1 MLYGNGVF
9 SMQIYKLFM
18 GKKHNTIGKQI
29 IGIIFFT
36 IICPSIIFYWVV
48 VKKYSDDLLQ
58 SAIKDR
64 QNLLTAINRSLSLQ
78 FDITKELSMM
88 IYYDKSVKEYI
99 DNGDYS
105 SIPNNVK
112 ESLESITNS
121 YISVDS
127 ILLCFKDNVYTYGK
141 TFTNLNEI
149 RLKYEEDIIKRK
161 GKSIW
166 LPTTIMQGAFARKP
180 KDYIL
185 SRAVNSKDGMVAIM
199 YMFFSSDSLQKII
212 ANPLLNK
219 GGSSFYLLSSEGQV
233 VVSKSEKEIGK
244 KVNIKLPKENFD
256 GNEGHFFIKDDSGSE
271 RLISYAKMNDPHWIS
286 VIIDKKSEILFDVNK
301 ITKLA
306 VIFTVFYLV
315 VISLGNIGIYIFII
329 RPITRLSEGMDKVGN
344 QEFSELKIPYGG
356 NEIKHLT
363 ERFNQMSGKIR
374 ELILRVREEEAEKNE
389 QRLKVLYMQI
399 GPHFLYNTLNSIKW
413 LAVLNKQDTI
423 RQMIESVMKIMN
435 GVTYESAQDMITIEH
450 ELKLLDSYIY
460 IQKVRFMGFDVY
472 YDVPEE
478 ILNYKIDRFIL
489 QPFVENSILHGI
501 RDMQAGGAIRIVI
514 RLHDEKSLQVDIY
527 DNGKGIEKNEEIN
540 WSRERKDSI
549 GIKNVR
555 ERIYLHYGN
564 NYGVVVENNPD
575 KGVHVKLSLPAIRKL
590 PVYYK

>member
-1 MLYGNGVF
+1 
-9 SMQIYKLFM
+9 MQIYKLFM

-271 RLISYAKMNDPHWIS
+271 RLISYAKMTDPHWIS

-575 KGVHVKLSLPAIRKL
+575 KGVHVKLSLPAIRKEAE
-590 PVYYK
+590 

>member
-149 RLKYEEDIIKRK
+149 RLKYEGDIIKRK

-271 RLISYAKMNDPHWIS
+271 RLISYAKMTDPHWIS

-315 VISLGNIGIYIFII
+315 VITLGNIGIYIFII

-435 GVTYESAQDMITIEH
+435 GVTYESAKDMITIEH

-472 YDVPEE
+472 YDIPEE

-575 KGVHVKLSLPAIRKL
+575 KGVHVKLSLPAIRKEAE
-590 PVYYK
+590 

>member
-1 MLYGNGVF
+1 MF

-88 IYYDKSVKEYI
+88 IYYDKSIKKYI

-149 RLKYEEDIIKRK
+149 RLKYEGDIIKRK

-233 VVSKSEKEIGK
+233 IVSKSEKEIGK

-256 GNEGHFFIKDDSGSE
+256 GNEGHFFIKDKSGSE
-271 RLISYAKMNDPHWIS
+271 QLISYAQMTDPHWIS
-286 VIIDKKSEILFDVNK
+286 VIIDKKSEILFDVNN

-306 VIFTVFYLV
+306 VIFTVFYLA
-315 VISLGNIGIYIFII
+315 VILLGNIGIYIFII

-344 QEFSELKIPYGG
+344 QEFSKLKIPYGG
-356 NEIKHLT
+356 NEIKYLT

-374 ELILRVREEEAEKNE
+374 ELIQRVREEEAEKNE

-460 IQKVRFMGFDVY
+460 IQKVRFMGFDVF

-501 RDMQAGGAIRIVI
+501 RDMKAGGEIRIVI

-527 DNGKGIEKNEEIN
+527 DNGKGIEKNEDIN
-540 WSRERKDSI
+540 WPRERKDSI

-564 NYGVVVENNPD
+564 NYGVVVENNLD
-575 KGVHVKLSLPAIRKL
+575 KGVHVKLSLPAIRKEA
-590 PVYYK
+590 V

>member
-149 RLKYEEDIIKRK
+149 RSKYEEDIIKRK

-271 RLISYAKMNDPHWIS
+271 RLISYAKMTDPHWIS

-363 ERFNQMSGKIR
+363 ERFNQMSEKIR

-472 YDVPEE
+472 YDVPEG

-540 WSRERKDSI
+540 CSRERKDSI

-575 KGVHVKLSLPAIRKL
+575 KGVHVKLSLPAIRKEAE
-590 PVYYK
+590 

>member
-149 RLKYEEDIIKRK
+149 RLKYEGDIIKRK

-244 KVNIKLPKENFD
+244 KVNFKLPKENFD

-271 RLISYAKMNDPHWIS
+271 RLISYAKMTDPHWIS

-329 RPITRLSEGMDKVGN
+329 RPTTRLSEGMDKVGN

-374 ELILRVREEEAEKNE
+374 ELIERVREEEAKKNE

-501 RDMQAGGAIRIVI
+501 RDMQAGGEIRIVI

-527 DNGKGIEKNEEIN
+527 DNGKGIEKNEDIN

-575 KGVHVKLSLPAIRKL
+575 KGVHVKLSLPAIRKEAE
-590 PVYYK
+590 

>member
-1 MLYGNGVF
+1 
-9 SMQIYKLFM
+9 MQIYKLFM

-149 RLKYEEDIIKRK
+149 RLKYEGDIIKRK

-233 VVSKSEKEIGK
+233 IVSKSEKEIGK

-271 RLISYAKMNDPHWIS
+271 RLISYAKMTDPHWIS
-286 VIIDKKSEILFDVNK
+286 VIIDKKSEILFDVNN

-306 VIFTVFYLV
+306 VIFTVFYLA
-315 VISLGNIGIYIFII
+315 VILLGNIGIYIFII

-344 QEFSELKIPYGG
+344 QEFSKLKIPYGG
-356 NEIKHLT
+356 NEIKYLT

-374 ELILRVREEEAEKNE
+374 ELIQRVREEEAEKNE

-460 IQKVRFMGFDVY
+460 IQKVRFMGFDVF

-501 RDMQAGGAIRIVI
+501 RDMKAGGEIRIVI

-527 DNGKGIEKNEEIN
+527 DNGKGIEKNEDIN

-564 NYGVVVENNPD
+564 NYGVVVENNLD
-575 KGVHVKLSLPAIRKL
+575 KGVHVKLSLPAIRKEA
-590 PVYYK
+590 V

>member
-9 SMQIYKLFM
+9 SMQIYKIFM

-88 IYYDKSVKEYI
+88 IYYDKSIKKYI

-149 RLKYEEDIIKRK
+149 RLKYEGDIIKRK

-233 VVSKSEKEIGK
+233 IVSKSEKEIGK
-244 KVNIKLPKENFD
+244 KVNFKLPKENFD

-271 RLISYAKMNDPHWIS
+271 RLISYAKMTDPHWIS

-329 RPITRLSEGMDKVGN
+329 RPTTRLSEGMDKVGN

-374 ELILRVREEEAEKNE
+374 ELIERVREEEAKKNE

-501 RDMQAGGAIRIVI
+501 RDMQAGGEIRIVI

-527 DNGKGIEKNEEIN
+527 DNGKGIEKNKDIN

-575 KGVHVKLSLPAIRKL
+575 KGVHVKLSLPAIRKEAE
-590 PVYYK
+590 

>member
-99 DNGDYS
+99 DNGDYR

-149 RLKYEEDIIKRK
+149 RLKYEGDIIKRK

-472 YDVPEE
+472 YDVPEG

-575 KGVHVKLSLPAIRKL
+575 KGVHVKLSLPAIRKEAE
-590 PVYYK
+590 

>member
-271 RLISYAKMNDPHWIS
+271 RLISYAKMTDPHWIS

-575 KGVHVKLSLPAIRKL
+575 KGVHVKLSLPAIRKEAE
-590 PVYYK
+590 

>member
-149 RLKYEEDIIKRK
+149 RLKYEGDIIKRK

-166 LPTTIMQGAFARKP
+166 LPKTIMQGAFARKP

-219 GGSSFYLLSSEGQV
+219 GGSLFYLLSSEGQV

-271 RLISYAKMNDPHWIS
+271 RLISYAKMTDPHWIS

-315 VISLGNIGIYIFII
+315 VISLGNIGIYIYII

-575 KGVHVKLSLPAIRKL
+575 KGVHVKLSLPAIRKEAE
-590 PVYYK
+590 

>member
-1 MLYGNGVF
+1 
-9 SMQIYKLFM
+9 M

>member
-18 GKKHNTIGKQI
+18 GKTHNTIGKQI

-88 IYYDKSVKEYI
+88 IYYDKSIKKYI

-149 RLKYEEDIIKRK
+149 RLKYEGDIIKRK

-233 VVSKSEKEIGK
+233 IVSKSEKEIGK

-271 RLISYAKMNDPHWIS
+271 RLISYAKMTDPHWIS

-306 VIFTVFYLV
+306 VIFTVFYLA
-315 VISLGNIGIYIFII
+315 VILLGNIGIYIFII

-356 NEIKHLT
+356 NEIKYLT

-460 IQKVRFMGFDVY
+460 IQKVRFMGFNVF

-501 RDMQAGGAIRIVI
+501 RDMQAGGEIRIVI

-527 DNGKGIEKNEEIN
+527 DNGKGIEKNEDIN

-575 KGVHVKLSLPAIRKL
+575 KGVHVKLSLPAIRKEA
-590 PVYYK
+590 V

>member
-1 MLYGNGVF
+1 MF

-88 IYYDKSVKEYI
+88 IYYDKSIKKYI

-149 RLKYEEDIIKRK
+149 RLKYEGDIIKRK

-233 VVSKSEKEIGK
+233 LVSKSEKEIGK
-244 KVNIKLPKENFD
+244 KVNFKLPKENFD

-271 RLISYAKMNDPHWIS
+271 RLISYAKMTDPHWIS

-329 RPITRLSEGMDKVGN
+329 RPTTRLSEGMDKVGN

-374 ELILRVREEEAEKNE
+374 ELIERVREEEAKKNE

-501 RDMQAGGAIRIVI
+501 RDMQAGGEIRIVI

-527 DNGKGIEKNEEIN
+527 DNGKGIEKNEDIN

-575 KGVHVKLSLPAIRKL
+575 KGVHVKLSLPAIRKEAE
-590 PVYYK
+590 

>member
-1 MLYGNGVF
+1 
-9 SMQIYKLFM
+9 MQIYKLFM

-149 RLKYEEDIIKRK
+149 RLKYEGDIIKRK

-271 RLISYAKMNDPHWIS
+271 RLISYAKMTDPHWIS
-286 VIIDKKSEILFDVNK
+286 VIFDKKSEILFDVNK

-374 ELILRVREEEAEKNE
+374 ELILRVREEEGEKNE

-501 RDMQAGGAIRIVI
+501 MDMQAGGAIRIVI

-575 KGVHVKLSLPAIRKL
+575 KGVHVKLSLPAIRKEA
-590 PVYYK
+590 K

>member
-149 RLKYEEDIIKRK
+149 RLKYEGDIIKRK

-271 RLISYAKMNDPHWIS
+271 RLISYAKMTDPHWIS
-286 VIIDKKSEILFDVNK
+286 VIFDKKSEILFDVNK

-374 ELILRVREEEAEKNE
+374 ELILRVREEEGEKNE

-501 RDMQAGGAIRIVI
+501 MDMQAGGAIRIVI

-575 KGVHVKLSLPAIRKL
+575 KGVHVKLSLPAIRKEA
-590 PVYYK
+590 K

>member
-1 MLYGNGVF
+1 
-9 SMQIYKLFM
+9 MQIYKLFM

-149 RLKYEEDIIKRK
+149 RLKYEGDIIKRK

-233 VVSKSEKEIGK
+233 IVSKSEKEIGK

-256 GNEGHFFIKDDSGSE
+256 SNEGHFFIKDDSGSE
-271 RLISYAKMNDPHWIS
+271 RLISYAKMTDPHWIS

-472 YDVPEE
+472 YDVPEG

-501 RDMQAGGAIRIVI
+501 MDMQAGGAIRIVI

-575 KGVHVKLSLPAIRKL
+575 KGVHVKLSLPAIRKEAE
-590 PVYYK
+590 

>member
-9 SMQIYKLFM
+9 SMQIYKIFM

-149 RLKYEEDIIKRK
+149 RLKYEGDIIKRK

-271 RLISYAKMNDPHWIS
+271 RLISYAKMTDPHWIS

-435 GVTYESAQDMITIEH
+435 GVTYESAKDMITIEH

-575 KGVHVKLSLPAIRKL
+575 KGVHVKLSLPAIRKEAE
-590 PVYYK
+590 

>member
-1 MLYGNGVF
+1 
-9 SMQIYKLFM
+9 MQIYKLFM

-88 IYYDKSVKEYI
+88 IYYDKSIKKYI

-121 YISVDS
+121 YLSVDS

-149 RLKYEEDIIKRK
+149 RLKYEGDIIKRK

-233 VVSKSEKEIGK
+233 IVSKSEKEIGK

-271 RLISYAKMNDPHWIS
+271 RLISYAKMTDPHWIS

-356 NEIKHLT
+356 NEIKYLT

-435 GVTYESAQDMITIEH
+435 GVTYESAKDMITIEH

-540 WSRERKDSI
+540 CSRERKDSI

>member
-9 SMQIYKLFM
+9 SMQIYKIFM

-149 RLKYEEDIIKRK
+149 RLKYEGDIIKRK

-271 RLISYAKMNDPHWIS
+271 RLISYAKMTDPHWIS

-435 GVTYESAQDMITIEH
+435 GVTYESAKDMITIEH

-564 NYGVVVENNPD
+564 NYGVVVENNLD
-575 KGVHVKLSLPAIRKL
+575 KGVHVKLSLPAIRKEA
-590 PVYYK
+590 V

>member
-1 MLYGNGVF
+1 
-9 SMQIYKLFM
+9 MQIYKLFM

-271 RLISYAKMNDPHWIS
+271 RLISYAKMTDPHWIS

-540 WSRERKDSI
+540 CSRERKDSI

-575 KGVHVKLSLPAIRKL
+575 KGVHVKLILPAIRKEAE
-590 PVYYK
+590 

>member
-1 MLYGNGVF
+1 
-9 SMQIYKLFM
+9 MQIYKLFM

-149 RLKYEEDIIKRK
+149 RLKYEGDIIKRK

-271 RLISYAKMNDPHWIS
+271 RLISYAKMTDPHWIS
-286 VIIDKKSEILFDVNK
+286 VIIDKKSEILFDVNN

-306 VIFTVFYLV
+306 VIFTVFYLA
-315 VISLGNIGIYIFII
+315 VILLGNIGIYIFII

-344 QEFSELKIPYGG
+344 QEFSKLKIPYGG
-356 NEIKHLT
+356 NEIKYLT

-575 KGVHVKLSLPAIRKL
+575 KGVHVKLSLPAIRKEAE
-590 PVYYK
+590 

>member
-1 MLYGNGVF
+1 
-9 SMQIYKLFM
+9 MQIYKLFM

-88 IYYDKSVKEYI
+88 IYYDKSIKKYI

-121 YISVDS
+121 YLSVDS

-149 RLKYEEDIIKRK
+149 RLKYEGDIIKRK

-233 VVSKSEKEIGK
+233 IVSKSEKEIGK

-271 RLISYAKMNDPHWIS
+271 RLISYAKMTDPHWIS
-286 VIIDKKSEILFDVNK
+286 VIIDKKSEILFDVNN

-306 VIFTVFYLV
+306 VIFTVFYLA
-315 VISLGNIGIYIFII
+315 VILLGNIGIYIFII

-344 QEFSELKIPYGG
+344 QEFSKLKIPYGG
-356 NEIKHLT
+356 NEIKYLT

-374 ELILRVREEEAEKNE
+374 ELIQRVREEEAEKNE

-460 IQKVRFMGFDVY
+460 IQKVRFMGFNVF

-540 WSRERKDSI
+540 CSRERKDSI

-575 KGVHVKLSLPAIRKL
+575 KGVHVKLSLPAIRKEAE
-590 PVYYK
+590 

>member
-105 SIPNNVK
+105 SLPNNVK

-149 RLKYEEDIIKRK
+149 RLKYEGDIIKRK

-356 NEIKHLT
+356 NEIKYLT

-472 YDVPEE
+472 YDVPEG

-575 KGVHVKLSLPAIRKL
+575 KGVHVKLSLPAIRKEAE
-590 PVYYK
+590 

>member
-1 MLYGNGVF
+1 
-9 SMQIYKLFM
+9 MQIYKLFM

-88 IYYDKSVKEYI
+88 IYYDKSIKKYI

-149 RLKYEEDIIKRK
+149 RLKYEGDIIKRK

-233 VVSKSEKEIGK
+233 IVSKSEKEIGK

-271 RLISYAKMNDPHWIS
+271 RLISYAKMTDPHWIS
-286 VIIDKKSEILFDVNK
+286 VIIDKKSEILFDVNN

-306 VIFTVFYLV
+306 VIFTVFYLA
-315 VISLGNIGIYIFII
+315 VILLGNIGIYIFII

-344 QEFSELKIPYGG
+344 QEFSKLKIPYGG
-356 NEIKHLT
+356 NEIKYLT

-374 ELILRVREEEAEKNE
+374 ELIQRVREEEAEKNE

-460 IQKVRFMGFDVY
+460 IQKVRFMGFDVF

-501 RDMQAGGAIRIVI
+501 RDMKAGGEIRIVI

-527 DNGKGIEKNEEIN
+527 DNGKGIEKNEDIN

-575 KGVHVKLSLPAIRKL
+575 KGVHVKLSLPAIRKEA
-590 PVYYK
+590 V

>member
-9 SMQIYKLFM
+9 SMQIYKIFM

-149 RLKYEEDIIKRK
+149 RLKYEGDIIKRK

-271 RLISYAKMNDPHWIS
+271 RLISYAKMTDPHWIS

-374 ELILRVREEEAEKNE
+374 ELILRVREEEGEKNE

-472 YDVPEE
+472 YDVPEG

-501 RDMQAGGAIRIVI
+501 RDMQAGGEIRIVI

-527 DNGKGIEKNEEIN
+527 DNGKGIEKNEDIN

-575 KGVHVKLSLPAIRKL
+575 KGVHVKLSLPAIRKEAE
-590 PVYYK
+590 

>member
-1 MLYGNGVF
+1 
-9 SMQIYKLFM
+9 MQIYKLFM

-149 RLKYEEDIIKRK
+149 RLKYEGDIIKRK

-271 RLISYAKMNDPHWIS
+271 RLISYAKMTDPHWIS

-344 QEFSELKIPYGG
+344 QEFSKLKIPYGG
-356 NEIKHLT
+356 NEIKYLT

-374 ELILRVREEEAEKNE
+374 ELIQRVREEEAEKNE

-575 KGVHVKLSLPAIRKL
+575 KGVHVKLSLPAIRKEAE
-590 PVYYK
+590 

>member
-1 MLYGNGVF
+1 
-9 SMQIYKLFM
+9 MQIYKLFM

-121 YISVDS
+121 YLSVDS

-149 RLKYEEDIIKRK
+149 RLKYEGDIIKRK

-271 RLISYAKMNDPHWIS
+271 RLISYAKMTDPHWIS

-356 NEIKHLT
+356 NEIKYLT

-435 GVTYESAQDMITIEH
+435 GVTYESAKDMITIEH

-540 WSRERKDSI
+540 CSRERKDSI

-575 KGVHVKLSLPAIRKL
+575 KGVHVKLSLPAIRKEAE
-590 PVYYK
+590 

>member
-149 RLKYEEDIIKRK
+149 RLKYEGDIIKRK

-271 RLISYAKMNDPHWIS
+271 RLISYAKMTDPHWIS

-460 IQKVRFMGFDVY
+460 IQKVRFIGFDVY

-575 KGVHVKLSLPAIRKL
+575 KGVHVKLSLPAIRKEAE
-590 PVYYK
+590 

>member
-1 MLYGNGVF
+1 
-9 SMQIYKLFM
+9 MQIYKLFM

-149 RLKYEEDIIKRK
+149 RLKYEGDIIKRK

-244 KVNIKLPKENFD
+244 KVNFKLPKENFD

-271 RLISYAKMNDPHWIS
+271 RLISYAKMTDPHWIS

-329 RPITRLSEGMDKVGN
+329 RPTTRLSEGMDKVGN

-460 IQKVRFMGFDVY
+460 IQKVRFMGFDVF

-501 RDMQAGGAIRIVI
+501 RDMKAGGEIRIVI

-527 DNGKGIEKNEEIN
+527 DNGKGIEKNEDIN

-575 KGVHVKLSLPAIRKL
+575 KGVHVKLSIPAIRKEA
-590 PVYYK
+590 V

>member
-1 MLYGNGVF
+1 MF

-149 RLKYEEDIIKRK
+149 RLKYEGDIIKRK

-575 KGVHVKLSLPAIRKL
+575 KGVHVKLSLPAIRKEAE
-590 PVYYK
+590 

>member
-149 RLKYEEDIIKRK
+149 RLKYEGDIIKRK

-244 KVNIKLPKENFD
+244 KVNFKLPKENFD

-271 RLISYAKMNDPHWIS
+271 RLISYAKMTDPHWIS

-306 VIFTVFYLV
+306 VIFTVFYLA
-315 VISLGNIGIYIFII
+315 VILLGNIGIYIFII

-344 QEFSELKIPYGG
+344 QEFSKLKIPYGG
-356 NEIKHLT
+356 NEIKYLT
-363 ERFNQMSGKIR
+363 ERFNQMSEKIR
-374 ELILRVREEEAEKNE
+374 ELIQRVREEEAEKNE

-501 RDMQAGGAIRIVI
+501 RDMQAGGEIRIVI

-527 DNGKGIEKNEEIN
+527 DNGKGIEKNEDIN

-575 KGVHVKLSLPAIRKL
+575 KGVHVKLSLPAIRKEAE
-590 PVYYK
+590 

>member
-58 SAIKDR
+58 SATKDR

-88 IYYDKSVKEYI
+88 IYYDKSVKKYI
-99 DNGDYS
+99 DNGDYR

-149 RLKYEEDIIKRK
+149 RLKYEGDIIKRK

-185 SRAVNSKDGMVAIM
+185 SRAVNSKDGMAAIM

-244 KVNIKLPKENFD
+244 KVNIKLPKENFY

-271 RLISYAKMNDPHWIS
+271 RLISYAKMTDPHWIS

-460 IQKVRFMGFDVY
+460 IKKVRFMGFDVY
-472 YDVPEE
+472 YDVPEG

-575 KGVHVKLSLPAIRKL
+575 KGVHVKLSLPAIRKEAE
-590 PVYYK
+590 

>member
-9 SMQIYKLFM
+9 SMQSYKLFM
-18 GKKHNTIGKQI
+18 GKKHNTIGKKI

-149 RLKYEEDIIKRK
+149 RLKYEGDIIKRK

-271 RLISYAKMNDPHWIS
+271 RLISYAKMTDPHWIS

-435 GVTYESAQDMITIEH
+435 GVTYESAKDMITIEH

-575 KGVHVKLSLPAIRKL
+575 KGVHVKLSLPAIRKEA
-590 PVYYK
+590 K